1 MKRAAVIW
9 DMDGV
14 LVDSG
19 EFHYEAWKWLAEHK
33 GRGLTREQFLPTFG
47 MANPD
52 AIAHIFGETPPT
64 ETSEMSLLKEAEFRR
79 RLQGRVK
86 ALPGADALVRALYA
100 AGHPQAVASS
110 APHEN
115 IRVILAELG
124 LEGCLQALVSGDHV
138 TRGKPNPQVFRL
150 AAERL
155 GVPSIECVVIEDAL
169 VGVQAAIRAGMK
181 VYAVTTTRT
190 REELHHADRVVDSL
204 EELRLDDFLLA

>member
-1 MKRAAVIW
+1 MSFS
-9 DMDGV
+9 
-14 LVDSG
+14 LSSG
-19 EFHYEAWKWLAEHK
+19 WK
-33 GRGLTREQFLPTFG
+33 
-47 MANPD
+47 D
-52 AIAHIFGETPPT
+52 AY
-64 ETSEMSLLKEAEFRR
+64 RR
-79 RLQGRVK
+79 
-86 ALPGADALVRALYA
+86 
-100 AGHPQAVASS
+100 SW
-110 APHEN
+110 
-115 IRVILAELG
+115 
-124 LEGCLQALVSGDHV
+124 GDHV